1 MVHAFEKCPY
11 LCNDESEGRR
21 MNDFL
26 KTQHQPG
33 IALGTSARQ
42 FCCALVL
49 ALATPVS
56 TEHAQETTP
65 QLSTTP
71 ETPGFQPPAF
81 QSPAIDALPAPQ
93 PVSDGSPEGS
103 VEEPDQRP
111 AVPTP
116 APASSVNAT
125 SERPATAPMGLVA
138 AAHNRAMTFL
148 INGGPSIWAI
158 AALSVATVALIL

>member
-1 MVHAFEKCPY
+1 
-11 LCNDESEGRR
+11 